1 MKQKLSTRLKHRRK
15 FSSFTLVLIL
25 CNLSFAQNFAN
36 DSLIGKV
43 VHVQIEQ
50 YKADNVMLNT
60 LLNELEECQEVGD
73 INAEVIKNMDFE
85 IQRRIKS
92 DNLNKLIIRNK
103 KAELEEE
110 KKKKKVWVK
119 IGLISLT
126 MLIGENIILLH

>member
-1 MKQKLSTRLKHRRK
+1 
-15 FSSFTLVLIL
+15 
-25 CNLSFAQNFAN
+25 
-36 DSLIGKV
+36 
-43 VHVQIEQ
+43 
-50 YKADNVMLNT
+50 MLNT